1 MRCRISRRNQLDW
14 LWMLWDVGMMDD
26 AWPPAEVECD

>member
-1 MRCRISRRNQLDW
+1 MSLSRKKKLVY

-26 AWPPAEVECD
+26 AWPPEEVQCD